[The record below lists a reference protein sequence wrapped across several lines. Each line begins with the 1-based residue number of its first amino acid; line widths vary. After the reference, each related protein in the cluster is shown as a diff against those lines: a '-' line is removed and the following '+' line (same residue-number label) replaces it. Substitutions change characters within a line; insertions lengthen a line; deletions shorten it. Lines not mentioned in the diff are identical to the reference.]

1 MMCLGMSGYDVG
13 HTFPCVLAY
22 LVSARTPDGFLS
34 KESVVLLGWD
44 SMASKLR
51 RVSWGSHKGNG
62 FKVDDLFKK
71 IGGTVRSLYDKLVA
85 SFSKVLRREVAV
97 KEEKVPED
105 ARVKDRT
112 SSFTGLGYE
121 AVSIGHNVVYINLGT
136 DEDIFNDEPV
146 FRRIQ
151 SVSKDESESRTLLVT
166 PKMTFAGGLPVE
178 PLEDSSDAESD
189 MFSTVYV
196 NNGVAVAT
204 SSSVEGVQST
214 VSTVDDNPTVS
225 EAVMKQAPAGNQEP
239 DGIVVPELR
248 RVKAETEP
256 IVPVVVSEVVTIDDY
271 SEVIPLFN
279 PELKLDKDDV
289 SVEPDSP
296 DFPDDGTEALIHERK
311 VEASVVIEPEA
322 PVTVDVAVEAPK
334 VVEPLVEGECESGIT
349 VAFPFESA
357 DVDVSEGI
365 VFMDSFTMPEVFRE
379 IVIVPVIE
387 EAPVVIE
394 APSVIVDASVVV
406 QPDAVDDQSSDFVT
420 FSFGAQGSTDGC
432 MVRFMF

>member
-1 MMCLGMSGYDVG
+1 MMCQGMSGYAVG
-13 HTFPCVLAY
+13 HTFPRVPVCLIV
-22 LVSARTPDGFLS
+22 ARTPDGFLL
-34 KESVVLLGWD
+34 KESVVLFGWD

-62 FKVDDLFKK
+62 FKVDDLFRK

-85 SFSKVLRREVAV
+85 SFSKVLRKEVVV
-97 KEEKVPED
+97 KEEKVSED

-189 MFSTVYV
+189 MLSTVYV

-214 VSTVDDNPTVS
+214 VSTVDDSPTVS
-225 EAVMKQAPAGNQEP
+225 EAVMKQTPAGNQEP

-248 RVKAETEP
+248 RVKVEAEP
-256 IVPVVVSEVVTIDDY
+256 IVPVAVSEAMTIDDY
-271 SEVIPLFN
+271 SEAIPLFN
-279 PELKLDKDDV
+279 PELKLDKDDIF
-289 SVEPDSP
+289 VEPDSP

-311 VEASVVIEPEA
+311 VEAPITIDVVTEVPE
-322 PVTVDVAVEAPK
+322 
-334 VVEPLVEGECESGIT
+334 VVEPLVEGECESGIAI
-349 VAFPFESA
+349 AFPFESA

-365 VFMDSFTMPEVFRE
+365 VFMDSFTMPEVFRD
-379 IVIVPVIE
+379 IVTATVIE
-387 EAPVVIE
+387 EAPVIIE
-394 APSVIVDASVVV
+394 APSVIADASVVV
-406 QPDAVDDQSSDFVT
+406 QPEAADDQSSDIVT

>member
-1 MMCLGMSGYDVG
+1 
-13 HTFPCVLAY
+13 
-22 LVSARTPDGFLS
+22 
-34 KESVVLLGWD
+34 
-44 SMASKLR
+44 MASKLR

-62 FKVDDLFKK
+62 FKVDDLFRK

-85 SFSKVLRREVAV
+85 SFSKVLRKEVAV
-97 KEEKVPED
+97 KEGKASEE

-146 FRRIQ
+146 FRRIE
-151 SVSKDESESRTLLVT
+151 SVSKDESESNTLLVT
-166 PKMTFAGGLPVE
+166 PRMTFAGGLPVE

-189 MFSTVYV
+189 MLSTVSV

-204 SSSVEGVQST
+204 SSSAEGVQST
-214 VSTVDDNPTVS
+214 VSTVDHSPTVS
-225 EAVMKQAPAGNQEP
+225 EAVVKQTPAGNQEP

-248 RVKAETEP
+248 RVKVEAEP
-256 IVPVVVSEVVTIDDY
+256 IVPVAVSEAVTIDDY

-289 SVEPDSP
+289 FVEPDSP

-311 VEASVVIEPEA
+311 VEA
-322 PVTVDVAVEAPK
+322 PK
-334 VVEPLVEGECESGIT
+334 VVEPLVEGEYESGIT

-357 DVDVSEGI
+357 DADVSEGI

-379 IVIVPVIE
+379 IDI
-387 EAPVVIE
+387 APVIE
-394 APSVIVDASVVV
+394 APSVIVDAPVVV
-406 QPDAVDDQSSDFVT
+406 QPEAVDDQPSCIAT

>member
-1 MMCLGMSGYDVG
+1 
-13 HTFPCVLAY
+13 
-22 LVSARTPDGFLS
+22 
-34 KESVVLLGWD
+34 
-44 SMASKLR
+44 MASKLR

-62 FKVDDLFKK
+62 FKVDDLFRK

-85 SFSKVLRREVAV
+85 SFSKVLRKEVVV
-97 KEEKVPED
+97 KEEKVSED

-189 MFSTVYV
+189 MFSTVYM

-214 VSTVDDNPTVS
+214 VSTVDDSPTVS
-225 EAVMKQAPAGNQEP
+225 EAVMKQTPAGNQEP

-248 RVKAETEP
+248 RVKVEAEP
-256 IVPVVVSEVVTIDDY
+256 IVPVAVSEAVTIDDY
-271 SEVIPLFN
+271 SEAILLFN
-279 PELKLDKDDV
+279 PELKLDKDDIF
-289 SVEPDSP
+289 VEPDSP

-311 VEASVVIEPEA
+311 VEA
-322 PVTVDVAVEAPK
+322 PVTIDVVTEVPE

-349 VAFPFESA
+349 ITFPFESA

-365 VFMDSFTMPEVFRE
+365 VFMDSFTMPEVFRD
-379 IVIVPVIE
+379 IVTATVID
-387 EAPVVIE
+387 EAPVIIE
-394 APSVIVDASVVV
+394 APSVIADASVVV
-406 QPDAVDDQSSDFVT
+406 QPEAADDQSSDIVT